1 MIMKITVKEIRK
13 IIRDILLNETGGGTT
28 LPKMP
33 IIRNALGQDFSD
45 REQLGRIAKPRD
57 PDEIAP
63 HLREP
68 IYDEED
74 TWGPVP
80 PIAPDPYALPDMYT
94 KDTSVLPTPPIK
106 R

>member
-1 MIMKITVKEIRK
+1 MKIKLGELRK
-13 IIRDILLNETGGGTT
+13 IIRGVLRETGGGTT
-28 LPKMP
+28 LPRMP
-33 IIRNALGQDFSD
+33 VIRNAMGPEMSD
-45 REQLGRIAKPRD
+45 REQLGRIAEPRD

-63 HLREP
+63 HLVEP

-80 PIAPDPYALPDMYT
+80 PIAPNPYALPDMYT
-94 KDTSVLPTPPIK
+94 KDYGVLPTPPIK